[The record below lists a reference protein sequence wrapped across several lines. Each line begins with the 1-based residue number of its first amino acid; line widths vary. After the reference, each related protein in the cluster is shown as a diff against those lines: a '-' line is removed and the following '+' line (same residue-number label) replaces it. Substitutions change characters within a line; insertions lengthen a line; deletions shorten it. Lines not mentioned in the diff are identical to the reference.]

1 MCVSRAI
8 LKLNCHAFA
17 VKLTLLLAI
26 PVLLLGC
33 APSDELSFPA
43 PATPPDTAPP
53 FDEALAEQELTDEN
67 AANTDQHSDD
77 ELTEFEP
84 GLATDAAAIKSA
96 FFTGT
101 EDFCAAAFAQLGGAA
116 IINGKKVTIS
126 WCRDLAS
133 KLLIPA
139 SATNEA
145 LAHAAGWNDTKSAV
159 FFNRTELCSN
169 TRCVSSSAFPYP
181 F

>member
-1 MCVSRAI
+1 MSRAI
-8 LKLNCHAFA
+8 LKLNCHAFV
-17 VKLTLLLAI
+17 VKLWPVIIIPLLLF
-26 PVLLLGC
+26 GC
-33 APSDELSFPA
+33 APSDELTFPA
-43 PATPPDTAPP
+43 PTTPPDTAPP

-77 ELTEFEP
+77 ALTEFEP
-84 GLATDAAAIKSA
+84 GLATDSAAIKSA

-101 EDFCAAAFAQLGGAA
+101 EDLCAAVFAQLGGTAM
-116 IINGKKVTIS
+116 INGKKVSIS

-133 KLLIPA
+133 KLQIPA
-139 SATNEA
+139 NATDEA

-159 FFNRTELCSN
+159 FSNRTELCTDN
-169 TRCVSSSAFPYP
+169 RCVSASAFPYP